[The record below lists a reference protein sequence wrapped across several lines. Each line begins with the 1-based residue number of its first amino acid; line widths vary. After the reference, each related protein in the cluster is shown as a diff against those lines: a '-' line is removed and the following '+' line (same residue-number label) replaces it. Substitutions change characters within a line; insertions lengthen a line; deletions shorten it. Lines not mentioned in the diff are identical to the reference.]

1 MSRQAQSKDRQY
13 LLQNSNINQDN
24 LVFFWGKNAEG
35 YTSDLSKAHLFNY
48 EEVMAQHAKRTS
60 DIPHHVDAMQS
71 IGANVVDRDA
81 LLRLQREGTPSLYAP
96 KIKAVNTG
104 ISESYAVEA
113 IRQRDMLSKAIHD
126 AAVAAGICSGGQS
139 LTGPQLL
146 MLADD
151 LGAAAAETVKRNEY
165 SLKHIQ
171 AESLMTRLTRTNA
184 AIQHSNGAEPAVYPM
199 SSEIPD
205 DLLKQKKTAIG
216 NASAEYSLI
225 LATQLDPGTRRPF
238 NEGEK
243 VFIQG
248 ELEKNQQ
255 QPGDS
260 DLDDDPDYGPGMS

>member
-1 MSRQAQSKDRQY
+1 MSRQTQKKDRQY
-13 LLQNSNINQDN
+13 VRPNSNINQDN
-24 LVFFWGKNAEG
+24 LVYFWGKNAEG
-35 YTSDLSKAHLFNY
+35 YTSDLSKSHLFNY

-81 LLRLQREGTPSLYAP
+81 LLRLQRDTPSLNAP
-96 KIKAVNTG
+96 QSKTVNTG
-104 ISESYAVEA
+104 ISESDAIEA
-113 IRQRDMLSKAIHD
+113 IRQRDMLGKAIHD
-126 AAVAAGICSGGQS
+126 AALAAGICRKDQS

-171 AESLMTRLTRTNA
+171 AESLMTRLARTNA
-184 AIQHSNGAEPAVYPM
+184 AIQH
-199 SSEIPD
+199 
-205 DLLKQKKTAIG
+205 G
-216 NASAEYSLI
+216 NASEEYSEI
-225 LATQLDPGTRRPF
+225 LATQLGPGTRRPF
-238 NEGEK
+238 NEREK
-243 VFIQG
+243 AFIQG

-255 QPGDS
+255 HPGDP

>member
-71 IGANVVDRDA
+71 IGANVVNRDA
-81 LLRLQREGTPSLYAP
+81 LLRLQRDTPSLNAP
-96 KIKAVNTG
+96 QSKTVNTG
-104 ISESYAVEA
+104 ISESDAIEA
-113 IRQRDMLSKAIHD
+113 IRQRDMLGKAIHD
-126 AAVAAGICSGGQS
+126 AALAAGICRKDQS

-171 AESLMTRLTRTNA
+171 AESLMTRLARTNA
-184 AIQHSNGAEPAVYPM
+184 AIQHSNGAEPTVYHM

-205 DLLKQKKTAIG
+205 DFLEQKKTAIG
-216 NASAEYSLI
+216 NASAEYSRI

-238 NEGEK
+238 NERET

-255 QPGDS
+255 HPGDP
-260 DLDDDPDYGPGMS
+260 DLDDDPGYGPGMS